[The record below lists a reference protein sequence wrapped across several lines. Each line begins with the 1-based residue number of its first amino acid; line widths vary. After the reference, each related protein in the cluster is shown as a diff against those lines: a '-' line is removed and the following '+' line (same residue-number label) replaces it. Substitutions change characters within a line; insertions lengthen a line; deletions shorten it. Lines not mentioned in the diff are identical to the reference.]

1 VTFPPP
7 LSQFSEGGGMNFLEL
22 LKFLSAF
29 GPKLK
34 DIWADVQA
42 ILAAVKSIQ
51 EKLSPASEAGTLSSV
66 SLTADEHAELDE
78 IANLLGPTAVF
89 DPASLLGF
97 ASLLGTSGGKATGLL
112 LLQFLKAW
120 LTNRS

>member
-1 VTFPPP
+1 
-7 LSQFSEGGGMNFLEL
+7 MNFLEL

-29 GPKLK
+29 GPRLK

-66 SLTADEHAELDE
+66 ALSADEHAELDE
-78 IANLLGPTAVF
+78 IANLLGGPTAQV
-89 DPASLLGF
+89 DLASLLGF
-97 ASLLGTSGGKATGLL
+97 ASLLGTSGGKAVGLL